1 MDKKQTISI
10 TGGTGHLGHCLLVK
24 LLEQGHHIKALYN
37 RQLPF
42 LKHSNLTWIKGNIT
56 QGHSF
61 NEFLKGSDTLI
72 HSAGLISIGDQN
84 SKLVFQVNVVGTE
97 NLIKACISY
106 QVKMVYV
113 SSCTAVQ
120 ETLKNELFKEDRPYK
135 TKNDFTYGYTKALA
149 EQKVLAAVKDGKLAA
164 CIVRPSSIIG
174 PPDYRP
180 SPFGKTILD
189 YADNKMP
196 IITNGG
202 YNLVDVRDVSQTII
216 NSLQKKLT
224 GEIYLLSGTYLTIK
238 EIAKIANPTKF
249 FFKISIDLLL
259 VLLPIIKLY
268 DYLVGIP
275 WPLTKESLITLKLAP
290 LHMDHAKA
298 TRELNH
304 QSRPPSESILDL
316 LSWYKEQQQ

>member
-1 MDKKQTISI
+1 MDKSQTISI

-24 LLEQGHHIKALYN
+24 LLEQGHRVKALYN
-37 RQLPF
+37 RQLPV

-56 QGHSF
+56 QTNSF
-61 NEFLKGSDTLI
+61 EEFLKDSDALI
-72 HSAGLISIGDQN
+72 HSAGLISIGNQN

-97 NLIKACISY
+97 NLIKACIIY
-106 QVKMVYV
+106 KLKMVYV
-113 SSCTAVQ
+113 SSCTAVK

-149 EQKVLAAVKDGKLAA
+149 EQKVLAAVKDRNLNA
-164 CIVRPSSIIG
+164 CIVRPTSIIG

-189 YADNKMP
+189 YANNKMP
-196 IITNGG
+196 IVTNGG

-224 GEIYLLSGTYLTIK
+224 GEIYLLSGTYLSIE
-238 EIAKIANPTKF
+238 EIAKIANPSKS
-249 FFKISIDLLL
+249 FFKISIDILL

-268 DYLVGIP
+268 DYLVGMS
-275 WPLTKESLITLKLAP
+275 WPITKESLITLKLAP
-290 LHMDHAKA
+290 LHMNHGKA
-298 TRELNH
+298 TKELNH
-304 QSRPPSESILDL
+304 QIRPPSESILDL
-316 LSWYKEQQQ
+316 LSWYKKQQ